1 MAEEMDQAGQA
12 VPQAGAGGQ
21 VQVLVDERDMKTLYA
36 NAYRIHTAEQEAVID
51 FGFNMPN
58 PNAQGGQQ
66 QVLLK
71 VTDRVV
77 ISYVTAKR
85 LALSLQQL
93 VKRFEQQFG
102 EIPVMPG
109 QRK

>member
-1 MAEEMDQAGQA
+1 MAEETEQAGQA
-12 VPQAGAGGQ
+12 GGAAGQQQ

-58 PNAQGGQQ
+58 PNAQAGQQQ